1 MNPVNLSALQ
11 IGFKPVGEEPHGL
24 DSALHGQLILAGC
37 QYHITAIQV
46 TEDEA
51 DGSWKPVD
59 PQYAPEVEALYEL
72 SGSDL
77 TTSEIDG
84 KQYLLAI
91 FSHGS

>member
-11 IGFKPVGEEPHGL
+11 IGFKPVGDEPHGP

-37 QYHITAIQV
+37 QYHITAILV
-46 TEDEA
+46 TDD
-51 DGSWKPVD
+51 DGAWKAVD
-59 PQYAPEVEALYEL
+59 PQYTSEVEALYEL

-84 KQYLLAI
+84 KPYLLAI